1 MKFAFLIFKY
11 FPFGGMQRDMLRI
24 ARELVKQD
32 HSVEIYTISWEGDL
46 PQGAISVHVIP
57 VQGLFNYRR
66 YQRFITLA
74 HAQIAAAQRAGQ
86 PFDLILGFNRMH
98 GLDVYFDADPCFIE
112 RAHRQRNL
120 LYRLT
125 PRYRWFAECER
136 VIFSAQSKCD
146 ILLLSKTEK
155 TDFQRWYH
163 TPDERFHFIP
173 PFLSRERLALLDQA
187 QMRSYLRDAFG
198 FAADDFVFLLVGSGF
213 YMKGL
218 DRAIKALAALPP
230 KLRDKTRL
238 VAVGQDNPKPFQRMA
253 HKLGVAANLH
263 ISRGRSDIPQLMQ
276 GADVLVHP
284 AYRENTGLVI
294 LEALAAGL
302 PALVTESCGYA
313 YHVQHADAGSV
324 VAMPFDQ
331 RNFNELFHMM
341 RISDQKKSWSSNGR
355 AYAQKIMDANDG
367 SAEADILV
375 ELAIRKQ
382 PGKAPINM
390 NFADSAGQC
399 R

>member
-24 ARELVKQD
+24 ACELVKQG
-32 HSVEIYTISWEGDL
+32 HRVEIFTISWEGKL
-46 PQGAISVHVIP
+46 PDGAISVHVLP
-57 VQGLFNYRR
+57 VPGLFNYQR
-66 YQRFITLA
+66 YQRFIALA
-74 HAQIAAAQRAGQ
+74 HGRIAMAAQAAK

-112 RAHRQRNL
+112 RAHRQRSF

-136 VIFSAQSKCD
+136 VIFSTQSNCD
-146 ILLLSKTEK
+146 ILLLSNREK
-155 TDFQRWYH
+155 IDFQRWYH

-173 PFLSRERLALLDQA
+173 PFLSRERMALHDRA
-187 QMRSYLRDAFG
+187 QMRAYLRDAFG
-198 FAADDFVFLLVGSGF
+198 FQADDFVFLLVGSGF

-230 KLRDKTRL
+230 ELRSKTRL

-253 HKLGVAANLH
+253 RKLGVAANLH
-263 ISRGRSDIPQLMQ
+263 ISKGRADIPQLMQ
-276 GADVLVHP
+276 GADVYVHP

-313 YHVQHADAGSV
+313 YHVQEADAGSV
-324 VAMPFDQ
+324 AAMPFDQ
-331 RNFNELFHMM
+331 RNFDELFRMM
-341 RISDQKKSWSSNGR
+341 RISDQKSSWGNNGR
-355 AYAQKIMDANDG
+355 EYALKIMDANDG
-367 SAEADILV
+367 SAEADILIK
-375 ELAIRKQ
+375 LAMRKQ
-382 PGKAPINM
+382 SNKAIIHM
-390 NFADSAGQC
+390 NPPASATQC